1 MGRKGL
7 ERVFFEF
14 LICDE
19 KVVQGVVELFMYLIL
34 VINDILIIQN
44 VLMKDS
50 FNLFMF
56 QSKDVVI
63 DVGDKYV
70 G

>member
-44 VLMKDS
+44 VSMKDS